1 MQFELSRKKKKPS
14 VSNEEGHLILDGKKE
29 LRTSQILW
37 KPRPTMKMEKNGNED
52 FDAMIRTFNKNILG
66 VKKNEHKIWR
76 QAEDCEKRDQ
86 QWIWKKKKNIEN
98 E

>member
-1 MQFELSRKKKKPS
+1 
-14 VSNEEGHLILDGKKE
+14 
-29 LRTSQILW
+29 
-37 KPRPTMKMEKNGNED
+37 MKMEKNGNED

-86 QWIWKKKKNIEN
+86 Q
-98 E
+98 